1 MTTLS
6 VALTGNPNTGKSTIF
21 NELTGIRQKIGNWPG
36 VTVDKKVGYTKHND
50 RAISVMDLPGTYSI
64 NGRSPEERIVENYL
78 SGEKP
83 DIVVDVI
90 DSSNIERNLF
100 LCLQLLERRI
110 PVLIDLN
117 MIDESTRKG
126 IKISTSKL
134 EKALGMP
141 VVETNGRSKKST
153 KKLLDIFTS
162 TVMSKYKNS
171 AQVEEHIENIEQL
184 RATIKDADKL
194 EEAIIEA
201 RYAFIDKVVAQTVV
215 RENVGSN
222 ITEKIDKVLANGIV
236 ALPLLVLALY
246 LVFEITFAWIGQ
258 PIADELD
265 VLINEDFY
273 GWADEA
279 LTSIGVA
286 GWLHS
291 LVCDGII
298 AGVGGVLTFVPLIFT
313 LFFCLSFL
321 DGTGYMARVAF
332 VMDPIM
338 RKAGLSGKALMP
350 IICGFG
356 CAVPGIMGARAL
368 DSEKDRMI
376 TILVTPFMTCGA
388 KLPVMALF
396 GAIFFGENA
405 DDVVFAMYLIGII
418 VAIIASSILS
428 KTVFGKDDTSFVLE
442 LPPYRIPDMK
452 TVLLETWDKGKGY
465 LVKAGTIIFAMSVLI
480 WFLSNYN
487 LGGMVDDMSESFL
500 ATLGGWMST
509 LFVFHG
515 FGDWEAGS
523 AVLTGIMAK
532 EAVISTMGILYGL
545 PDLSPDTETVEAVG
559 IVAGSGFQAAFTA
572 MSALAFMVFSQLY
585 TPCMTALGTI
595 KKEAGGWKWFF
606 VSAVGNF
613 VIAWIISLIVYQVGI
628 FLGF

>member
-1 MTTLS
+1 MATLS

-36 VTVDKKVGYTKHND
+36 VTVDKKVGYTRHND

-64 NGRSPEERIVENYL
+64 NGRSPEERIVEAYL
-78 SGEKP
+78 TEEKP

-117 MIDESTRKG
+117 MIDESSRKG
-126 IKISTSKL
+126 IKISVNKL

-141 VVETNGRSKKST
+141 VVETNGRSNKST
-153 KKLLDIFTS
+153 RRLLEIFTS
-162 TVMSKYKNS
+162 TVMSRYKNS
-171 AQVEEHIENIEQL
+171 DQVEEHI
-184 RATIKDADKL
+184 
-194 EEAIIEA
+194 
-201 RYAFIDKVVAQTVV
+201 RYAFIDKIVAQAVT

-222 ITEKIDKVLANGIV
+222 LTEKIDKVLANGAI
-236 ALPLLVLALY
+236 ALPILVLALY
-246 LVFEITFAWIGQ
+246 AVFQITFTWIGQ

-279 LTSIGVA
+279 LTSLGVA

-313 LFFCLSFL
+313 LYFCLSFL

-338 RKAGLSGKALMP
+338 RRAGLSGKALMP

-368 DSEKDRMI
+368 DSEKDRII

-396 GAIFFGENA
+396 GAIFFPENA
-405 DDVVFAMYLIGII
+405 DDVVFAMYLIGIV

-428 KTVFGKDDTSFVLE
+428 RTVFGKDDTSFVLE
-442 LPPYRIPDMK
+442 LPPYRLPDFK

-465 LVKAGTIIFAMSVLI
+465 LIKAGTIIFAMSVLI
-480 WFLSNYN
+480 WFLSSFS
-487 LGGMVDDMSESFL
+487 LSGMVDDMSESLL
-500 ATLGGWMST
+500 ATFGGWMST
-509 LFVFHG
+509 LFAFHG

-523 AVLTGIMAK
+523 AILTGIMAK

-545 PDLSPDTETVEAVG
+545 PDLSPDTEAVEAVG
-559 IVAGSGFQAAFTA
+559 MVAGSGFQAAFTT

-606 VSAVGNF
+606 VSAIGNF
-613 VIAWIISLIVYQVGI
+613 AVAWIISLIVYQVGTM
-628 FLGF
+628 LGF